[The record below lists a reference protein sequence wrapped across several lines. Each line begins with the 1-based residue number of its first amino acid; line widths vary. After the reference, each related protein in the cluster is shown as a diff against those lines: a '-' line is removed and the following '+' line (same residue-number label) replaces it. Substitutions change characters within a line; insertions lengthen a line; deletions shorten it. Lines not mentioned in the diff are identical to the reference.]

1 MFLAG
6 TDYVPLVF
14 DAPTCEEHWQIPIVV
29 NGGIAHA
36 AAEDN
41 QSVIKNSRLTQSGH
55 KIRKLGREEGFN
67 DLKLAD
73 SIL

>member
-1 MFLAG
+1 MLLAG

-41 QSVIKNSRLTQSGH
+41 QGVIENPRLTQSGH
-55 KIRKLGREEGFN
+55 KIRKLGRKEGFN
-67 DLKLAD
+67 DLKLPD